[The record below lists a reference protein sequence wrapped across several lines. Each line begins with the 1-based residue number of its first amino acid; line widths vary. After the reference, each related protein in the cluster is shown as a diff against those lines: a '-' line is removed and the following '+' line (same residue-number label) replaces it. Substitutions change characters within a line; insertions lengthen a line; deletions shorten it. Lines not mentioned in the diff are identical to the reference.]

1 MVSTLPALAPQSPT
15 CRLLLRGPSTIP
27 EALGADA
34 CVAVD
39 RIHALGPVAAPVV
52 HAVIIV
58 HLAELPAVA
67 RETFTP
73 GTWQSKAVGVP
84 GRLLGGF
91 VSSLSIHIPKS
102 FSTLEGSPKPGPQL
116 ASLAIHGFWVPAS

>member
-1 MVSTLPALAPQSPT
+1 MCPGAVSS
-15 CRLLLRGPSTIP
+15 LRDPFTIP

-39 RIHALGPVAAPVV
+39 CIHALGPVATLVG
-52 HAVIIV
+52 HTVIIV

-73 GTWQSKAVGVP
+73 GTQQSKAVLWA
-84 GRLLGGF
+84 R
-91 VSSLSIHIPKS
+91 
-102 FSTLEGSPKPGPQL
+102 L
-116 ASLAIHGFWVPAS
+116 ASRWPPVFSVYPRS